1 MLQWAPRK
9 AVTSILLAGFVAVG
23 GSAAIAADPANR
35 RYVDEVEKSGLAELQ
50 KNGMQVVSGVDTVD
64 FQKRLE
70 PVFRQYG
77 ARFGDPIARI
87 RGKE

>member
-1 MLQWAPRK
+1 
-9 AVTSILLAGFVAVG
+9 
-23 GSAAIAADPANR
+23 
-35 RYVDEVEKSGLAELQ
+35 
-50 KNGMQVVSGVDTVD
+50 MQVVSGVDTVD